1 MAPVLPR
8 ANLINGLNSS
18 RFVRLLAEFAA
29 PAGSAKSATKSATK
43 TGASSAPSPSKQ
55 SFTERLGQWLDWT
68 DAIAL
73 AAALNRETAARPLND
88 RSAAAQT
95 VADELVQVRNQLAD
109 AIMAD
114 GLFGSGQRPVKL
126 AKPVTGAARV
136 VAPEPAPEFAAYHRA
151 CMAHQRAM
159 AAGLAPLRGR
169 VRQALTALSP
179 ALGRLAAL
187 DAVFDEALGK
197 RERHLLSTVPVLL
210 QQRFERLRQAHSAT
224 DSQAPGAPSDA
235 DRTLPAPWLA
245 EVARDMQQVLLA
257 ELDLRLQPIEGMV
270 GAMGDVVVR
279 RSTGGQHE
287 ITRRQ

>member
-43 TGASSAPSPSKQ
+43 TGASGAPSPSKQ

-73 AAALNRETAARPLND
+73 AAALSREAVARPLND
-88 RSAAAQT
+88 RSAAAAQT
-95 VADELVQVRNQLAD
+95 VADELVKVRNQLAD

-126 AKPVTGAARV
+126 AKPVTGAA
-136 VAPEPAPEFAAYHRA
+136 PEPALEFAAYHRA
-151 CMAHQRAM
+151 CLAHQRAM
-159 AAGLAPLRGR
+159 TASLAPLRER

-224 DSQAPGAPSDA
+224 DSQALGAPSAA
-235 DRTLPAPWLA
+235 DRKSPAPWLA
-245 EVARDMQQVLLA
+245 EYARDMQQVLLA

-270 GAMGDVVVR
+270 EAMGDVVVR